1 MPKKKDKD
9 VGKKTR
15 DKAEEKPAVK
25 AEEKPKEEMSEDEAL
40 KKLQDTVNRMP
51 VKDLIGSMLMNLAA
65 TSYVKLGLPSEIN
78 ASYKDVAQARQ
89 AIDCLDALVKAIEP
103 ALDPQEADA
112 YRQTVANLKLAYA
125 QAV

>member
-1 MPKKKDKD
+1 MTDKKKPKKSAPK
-9 VGKKTR
+9 GKPESP
-15 DKAEEKPAVK
+15 AEEQ
-25 AEEKPKEEMSEDEAL
+25 PKKEMTEDEAI

-65 TSYVKLGLPSEIN
+65 TSYVKLGLPAETN
-78 ASYKDVAQARQ
+78 ASYKDVEQARQ

-103 ALDPQEADA
+103 ALEPQEADA
-112 YRQTVANLKLAYA
+112 YRQAVANLKLAYA

>member
-1 MPKKKDKD
+1 MPKKKDAKPA
-9 VGKKTR
+9 K
-15 DKAEEKPAVK
+15 EEKPVETS
-25 AEEKPKEEMSEDEAL
+25 EEQPKKEERTEDEAL

-65 TSYVKLGLPSEIN
+65 TSYVKLGLPAETN
-78 ASYKDVAQARQ
+78 AAYKDTEQAKQ
-89 AIDCLDALVKAIEP
+89 AIDCLDALLKAIEP
-103 ALDPQEADA
+103 AMDPQEANA

>member
-1 MPKKKDKD
+1 MAKKKEKPVDK
-9 VGKKTR
+9 KKPA
-15 DKAEEKPAVK
+15 KEEKPVEK
-25 AEEKPKEEMSEDEAL
+25 KEEQPEKEEMTEDEAL

-65 TSYVKLGLPSEIN
+65 TSYVKLGLPAETN
-78 ASYKDVAQARQ
+78 ASYKDAAQAKQ

-103 ALDPQEADA
+103 ALEPQEVDA

>member
-1 MPKKKDKD
+1 MTDKKKPKKPAH
-9 VGKKTR
+9 KK
-15 DKAEEKPAVK
+15 KPESPAEEQ
-25 AEEKPKEEMSEDEAL
+25 PKKEMTEDEAL

-65 TSYVKLGLPSEIN
+65 TSYVKLGLPAETN

-103 ALDPQEADA
+103 ALEPQEADA
-112 YRQTVANLKLAYA
+112 YRQAVANLKLAYA